1 MTDGNG
7 SLTGARHGR
16 PMHRRT
22 VISAG
27 AVALAAAPALASESP
42 SGEAAPA
49 HHDLTTIGVP
59 VIVDGR
65 LRNYVFV
72 RVRLHLAAGA
82 DTAAVARKAPF
93 FREAI
98 VRAAHQRPFT
108 LPHDWQAV
116 DTARLGAAVMHVA
129 PRLVG
134 PGTVLRAETL
144 TQSPRRRVTPSRA

>member
-1 MTDGNG
+1 
-7 SLTGARHGR
+7 
-16 PMHRRT
+16 MHRRT

-27 AVALAAAPALASESP
+27 ALALAAAPALASEP
-42 SGEAAPA
+42 SGGEAAAA

-72 RVRLHLAAGA
+72 RVRLHLAPGA
-82 DTAAVARKAPF
+82 DAAAVERKSPF
-93 FREAI
+93 FREGV

-108 LPHDWQAV
+108 LQDDWQAIN
-116 DTARLGAAVMHVA
+116 TARLEAAVMHVA

-134 PGTVLRAETL
+134 PGVVLRAETL
-144 TQSPRRRVTPSRA
+144 SQTPRRRVGPSRA

>member
-1 MTDGNG
+1 
-7 SLTGARHGR
+7 
-16 PMHRRT
+16 MHRRT

-27 AVALAAAPALASESP
+27 ALALAAAPALAAEP
-42 SGEAAPA
+42 AGEAAAA
-49 HHDLTTIGVP
+49 HHDLPTVGVP

-72 RVRLHLAAGA
+72 RVRLHLTAGA
-82 DTAAVARKAPF
+82 DAASVTRKAPF

-108 LPHDWQAV
+108 LPDDWQAI
-116 DTARLGAAVMHVA
+116 DAARLEAAVMHVA
-129 PRLVG
+129 PRLLA

-144 TQSPRRRVTPSRA
+144 SQAPRRRMTPRRP